1 MSESTGPD
9 GPLPRAWDARL
20 ETGVAT
26 IDLQHKV
33 LFDLLLRTREVSD
46 RGVAVDLGSLVQ
58 QLRAYASY
66 HFQHEEDWIRQH
78 LPQAA
83 DHAAH
88 QRQHAGFVHWL
99 ERLERRHGQGALDL
113 SSVLGFL
120 SHWLVDHI
128 VRQDLP
134 LIRPLAQASGAS
146 CTSPGFVDAQL
157 AVQRRFVGDEDE
169 GWPVG

>member
-88 QRQHAGFVHWL
+88 QRQHAGFVRWL
-99 ERLERRHGQGALDL
+99 ERLEWQHGQGALDL
-113 SSVLGFL
+113 QSLLGFL
-120 SHWLVDHI
+120 SQWLVDHI

-134 LIRPLAQASGAS
+134 LIRPLAQASGVS
-146 CTSPGFVDAQL
+146 
-157 AVQRRFVGDEDE
+157 
-169 GWPVG
+169 